1 MHIAVFGAGNV
12 GGGIGKAWAKAGH
25 AVTFGVP
32 DPHSDKVQALIA
44 SIPQGA
50 KAAGLHDAAAA
61 ASAILLATPWPA
73 AQGAIGE
80 AGDLTGKIL
89 IDATNPLLPDF
100 SWLEDDYSVS
110 GAERVAQ
117 WAPGAA
123 VFKAFNQTGA
133 ENMADPTSYADR
145 PVMFTCGD
153 DEARKPEV
161 LQLIEDIGFE
171 AVDAGPLK
179 AARLIEPYGMLWITL
194 AHARGL
200 GRDFAFA
207 LERRTKTQP

>member
-1 MHIAVFGAGNV
+1 MDIAVFGAGNV

-32 DPHSDKVQALIA
+32 NPQDPKVQALIA
-44 SIPQGA
+44 SIPQSA
-50 KAAGLHDAAAA
+50 KAASVREAAA
-61 ASAILLATPWPA
+61 ASSVILLATPWPA
-73 AQGAIGE
+73 AQIAIAG
-80 AGDLTGKIL
+80 AGDLSGKIL
-89 IDATNPLLPDF
+89 IDATNPLRPDF
-100 SWLEDDYSVS
+100 SWLEDDYTVS

-117 WAPGAA
+117 WAAGAS

-133 ENMADPTSYADR
+133 ENMADPSGYTNR

-153 DEARKPEV
+153 DEARKPQV
-161 LQLIEDIGFE
+161 MRLIEEIGFE
-171 AVDAGPLK
+171 AVDAGPLR

-200 GRDFAFA
+200 GRNFAFA
-207 LERRTKTQP
+207 IERRA